1 MQFIPRGWFPGV
13 NKDNSFTF
21 SLKTVGRKFMPVVTN
36 KNGDFTAE
44 EVYEYKKADGSY
56 ETFYVN
62 KRRSVLDVTS
72 SRSEEFLCD
81 ECTPEAFAGN
91 ELTLRL
97 KIVTLKGDVVYTEPY
112 TVPVVAYLRN
122 YYTDISEVA
131 SDEVKIESVSGGLHV
146 EIAVPTN
153 VRIVN
158 LSGAV
163 VFDSVVNASL
173 DLQLP
178 SGTYIVNGVK
188 AIVK

>member
-1 MQFIPRGWFPGV
+1 M
-13 NKDNSFTF
+13 
-21 SLKTVGRKFMPVVTN
+21 
-36 KNGDFTAE
+36 
-44 EVYEYKKADGSY
+44 
-56 ETFYVN
+56 
-62 KRRSVLDVTS
+62 LDVTS

-146 EIAVPTN
+146 EIAVPTD